1 MTMTTTNT
9 TSNLKGNKTMKLRNK
24 TELARLFA
32 SLDRLK
38 TGHLCSLRGEKIR
51 LLENLTVAQNIL
63 SQVEQLQQINLVLAA
78 RGKD

>member
-9 TSNLKGNKTMKLRNK
+9 TSNLKGNKTMKLRN
-24 TELARLFA
+24 
-32 SLDRLK
+32 
-38 TGHLCSLRGEKIR
+38 KIR